1 MEVLR
6 QTSLDKREP
15 IWRWRLRQMETE
27 VEDLVL
33 PDLRGS
39 DVPQGEERAEVVI
52 NGERR
57 CIRFHDYPE
66 IFNIPG
72 LYEEIFYERL
82 GCDSPRRVAYLLRD
96 VLTEHGAPLPDIR
109 VLDVGAGNGMVG
121 DELRAL
127 GIQTI
132 VGVDVLEEARNATL
146 RDRPGVY
153 KDYVVADLANLP
165 LEQDAYLRAQQFN
178 CLTMVA
184 AMGVQDI
191 QAGTLIKGLDLLE
204 PQGWA
209 AFTVREDILREDHD
223 SGFSA
228 LMQALEE
235 EGKLMT
241 EVFWRYRHRFL
252 ATGEPV
258 YYGALVVRKL

>member
-1 MEVLR
+1 MNVTK
-6 QTSLDKREP
+6 QTSLEKREP
-15 IWRWRLRQMETE
+15 IWRWRMRSIRSE
-27 VEDLVL
+27 VEELVL
-33 PDLRGS
+33 PDLTGTE
-39 DVPQGEERAEVVI
+39 VAQGEERAEVVVK
-52 NGERR
+52 GRR
-57 CIRFHDYPE
+57 HELRFHDYPE

-72 LYEEIFYERL
+72 LYEELFYERL
-82 GCDSPRRVAYLLRD
+82 GCDSPRRVAHLLKD
-96 VLTEHGAPLPDIR
+96 ALEEKDQAMSSLR
-109 VLDVGAGNGMVG
+109 VLDIGAGNGMVG

-127 GIQTI
+127 GVQNV
-132 VGVDVLEEARNATL
+132 VGVDVLPEARDAAM

-153 KDYVVADLANLP
+153 ADYIVADLNKSTP
-165 LEQDAYLRAQQFN
+165 EQERILRARNLN

-191 QAGTLIKGLDLLE
+191 QAGTLVKGLDLLE
-204 PQGWA
+204 APAWA
-209 AFTVREDILREDHD
+209 AFTVREDILKDEHE
-223 SGFSA
+223 SGFGK

-235 EGKLMT
+235 SGTLVT